1 MFYLSLQVHQRL
13 RCAFINN
20 LCGWTQCEALAEGD
34 PGSRRSP
41 SSLGATC
48 CSLVTDALHAPQR
61 TNRLLV
67 VSAGRTTG
75 SDDTSVGPT
84 GLLSSSSTRFGR
96 SFSLRLIYVG
106 NISLLNKSFP
116 RSFPDGSIITCDK
129 SAVTED
135 TAGWKWV
142 RVNSSCPSHASES
155 GLLQLC
161 FHIR

>member
-1 MFYLSLQVHQRL
+1 MFHLSLQVHQHL
-13 RCAFINN
+13 RCAFIMKAFNN
-20 LCGWTQCEALAEGD
+20 LCGWTQCEALAD

-61 TNRLLV
+61 TNRFLV

-84 GLLSSSSTRFGR
+84 GLLSSSSTRFGS

-129 SAVTED
+129 SAVTEEY
-135 TAGWKWV
+135 G
-142 RVNSSCPSHASES
+142 RVEVGQSE
-155 GLLQLC
+155 LLFSFTHL
-161 FHIR
+161 